1 MFRKNLLILSFDLK
15 RIFLNSLLILFIA
28 ACGFKP
34 LNYSEKKISIFFE
47 FQKNPL
53 NFSLVQELKKN
64 FFLMNANLAE
74 TKDAA
79 DFVIEISNHRLGK
92 FLEATDENFFP
103 AVVSLDYQVK
113 LSIFE
118 KNTNTIHE
126 IPIFT
131 SEDFSYDT
139 ESILSNEKQADEI
152 KLDFFSEAV
161 NELLIF
167 FSEKSN
173 AESA

>member
-1 MFRKNLLILSFDLK
+1 MFQKNSLILLSNLK
-15 RIFLNSLLILFIA
+15 KIFLSFLLVILIA
-28 ACGFKP
+28 SCGFKP
-34 LNYSEKKISIFFE
+34 LNYSEKKITIFFE

-53 NFSLVQELKKN
+53 NFSLVQELKTN

-103 AVVSLDYQVK
+103 SVVSLDYQVK
-113 LSIFE
+113 LSIFD
-118 KNTNTIHE
+118 KNTNSIHE

-139 ESILSNEKQADEI
+139 DSILSNERQAEEI
-152 KLDFFSEAV
+152 KLNFFSEAV

-167 FSEKSN
+167 FSEKNN
-173 AESA
+173 A

>member
-1 MFRKNLLILSFDLK
+1 MFQRNSLILSFNLK
-15 RIFLNSLLILFIA
+15 RIFLNSLLFFLIA
-28 ACGFKP
+28 SCGFKP
-34 LNYSEKKISIFFE
+34 LNYSEEKVAIFFE
-47 FQKNPL
+47 FQKTPL

-64 FFLMNANLAE
+64 FFLMNANIAE
-74 TKDAA
+74 TKDTA
-79 DFVIEISNHRLGK
+79 DFIIEISNHRLGK

-118 KNTNTIHE
+118 TNTSTIHE

-139 ESILSNEKQADEI
+139 ESILSNEKQVDEI

-167 FSEKSN
+167 FSEKSD

>member
-1 MFRKNLLILSFDLK
+1 MSAITS
-15 RIFLNSLLILFIA
+15 
-28 ACGFKP
+28 
-34 LNYSEKKISIFFE
+34 
-47 FQKNPL
+47 
-53 NFSLVQELKKN
+53 
-64 FFLMNANLAE
+64 E
-74 TKDAA
+74 TKEDA

-103 AVVSLDYQVK
+103 ALVSLDYQVK
-113 LSIFE
+113 LIISDM
-118 KNTNTIHE
+118 NADSIHE

-131 SEDFSYDT
+131 SENFSYDT
-139 ESILSNEKQADEI
+139 ESILSNEKRANEI

-161 NELLIF
+161 NELLIY

>member
-1 MFRKNLLILSFDLK
+1 MFQKNSLILLSNLK
-15 RIFLNSLLILFIA
+15 KIFLSFLLVILIA
-28 ACGFKP
+28 SCGFKP
-34 LNYSEKKISIFFE
+34 LNYSEKKITIFFE

-53 NFSLVQELKKN
+53 NFSLVQELKTN

-92 FLEATDENFFP
+92 FLEATDKNFFP
-103 AVVSLDYQVK
+103 SVVSLDYQVK
-113 LSIFE
+113 LSIFD
-118 KNTNTIHE
+118 KNTNSIHE

-139 ESILSNEKQADEI
+139 DSILSNERQAEEI
-152 KLDFFSEAV
+152 KLNFFSEVV

-167 FSEKSN
+167 FSEKNN
-173 AESA
+173 A

>member
-1 MFRKNLLILSFDLK
+1 MFPKNSLILLFDLK
-15 RIFLNSLLILFIA
+15 RIFLGFLLVILTIS
-28 ACGFKP
+28 CGFKP
-34 LNYSEKKISIFFE
+34 LNYSEEKIAIFFE

-74 TKDAA
+74 TRDAA

-92 FLEATDENFFP
+92 FLEATDKNFFP

-113 LSIFE
+113 LSILD
-118 KNTNTIHE
+118 KNTNTTHE

-139 ESILSNEKQADEI
+139 ESILSNEKQADQI
-152 KLDFFSEAV
+152 KSDFFSEAV

-167 FSEKSN
+167 FSEKNN

>member
-1 MFRKNLLILSFDLK
+1 MFQKNSLILLFNFKKNFLYFSLVLLIT
-15 RIFLNSLLILFIA
+15 
-28 ACGFKP
+28 ACAFKP
-34 LNYSEKKISIFFE
+34 LNYSEKKIAIFFE

-64 FFLMNANLAE
+64 FFLMNANLSK

-79 DFVIEISNHRLGK
+79 DFVIEISDHRLGK
-92 FLEATDENFFP
+92 FLEATDKDFFP

-113 LSIFE
+113 LSIFDR
-118 KNTNTIHE
+118 NTNTVHE

-167 FSEKSN
+167 FLEKSN
-173 AESA
+173 ADPA

>member
-1 MFRKNLLILSFDLK
+1 MFQKNSLILLSNLK
-15 RIFLNSLLILFIA
+15 KIFLSFLLVILIA
-28 ACGFKP
+28 SCGFKP
-34 LNYSEKKISIFFE
+34 LNYSEKKITIFFE

-53 NFSLVQELKKN
+53 NFSLVQELKTN

-103 AVVSLDYQVK
+103 SVVSLDYQVK
-113 LSIFE
+113 LSIFD
-118 KNTNTIHE
+118 KNTNSIHE

-139 ESILSNEKQADEI
+139 DSILSNERQAEEI
-152 KLDFFSEAV
+152 KLNFFSEVV
-161 NELLIF
+161 NELLIY
-167 FSEKSN
+167 FSEKNN
-173 AESA
+173 A

>member
-1 MFRKNLLILSFDLK
+1 MYQKNSLILSFNLK
-15 RIFLNSLLILFIA
+15 KIFLNFSLLLIIT

-34 LNYSEKKISIFFE
+34 LNYSEKKITIFFE

-64 FFLMNANLAE
+64 FFLINANQAE

-103 AVVSLDYQVK
+103 AVVSLDYQVN
-113 LSIFE
+113 LSIFD
-118 KNTNTIHE
+118 KKTNTVHE

-131 SEDFSYDT
+131 SEDYSYDT
-139 ESILSNEKQADEI
+139 DSILSNEKQAEEI

-173 AESA
+173 AKSA

>member
-1 MFRKNLLILSFDLK
+1 MFQRNLSILSSSLK
-15 RIFLNSLLILFIA
+15 KFFISFSLALIIA
-28 ACGFKP
+28 SCGLKP
-34 LNYSEKKISIFFE
+34 LNYTEKKITIFFD

-64 FFLMNANLAE
+64 FFLMNANLTE
-74 TKDAA
+74 KRDDA

-92 FLEATDENFFP
+92 FLEATDENLFP
-103 AVVSLDYQVK
+103 AVVSLDYQVN
-113 LSIFE
+113 LSIFD
-118 KNTNTIHE
+118 KNTNSIHQ

-152 KLDFFSEAV
+152 KLNFFSEAV

-167 FSEKSN
+167 FSEKAN
-173 AESA
+173 AE

>member
-1 MFRKNLLILSFDLK
+1 MFLKNSLISSFNLK
-15 RIFLNSLLILFIA
+15 KIFLSLSLVIFIA
-28 ACGFKP
+28 SCGFKP
-34 LNYSEKKISIFFE
+34 LNYSEKKIAIFFE

-53 NFSLVQELKKN
+53 NFSLAQELKKS

-79 DFVIEISNHRLGK
+79 DFIIEIRNHRLGK
-92 FLEATDENFFP
+92 FLEATDEIFFP
-103 AVVSLDYQVK
+103 AVVSLDYQVE
-113 LSIFE
+113 LSIFDRE
-118 KNTNTIHE
+118 TNSIHE

-131 SEDFSYDT
+131 SADFSYDT
-139 ESILSNEKQADEI
+139 ESILSNDKQANEI

-173 AESA
+173 A

>member
-1 MFRKNLLILSFDLK
+1 MFQKNSSILSFELK

-34 LNYSEKKISIFFE
+34 LNYSEKKITIFFE

-74 TKDAA
+74 TKNDA

-103 AVVSLDYQVK
+103 AVASLDYQVK

-118 KNTNTIHE
+118 KNTTKVFSKKYNEGIFEKKTPRCIVASWGFSVMCEAQGIFEKYHCIFSASFWK
-126 IPIFT
+126 IPRGI
-131 SEDFSYDT
+131 S
-139 ESILSNEKQADEI
+139 
-152 KLDFFSEAV
+152 
-161 NELLIF
+161 
-167 FSEKSN
+167 
-173 AESA
+173 

>member
-1 MFRKNLLILSFDLK
+1 MFLKNSLISSFNLK
-15 RIFLNSLLILFIA
+15 KIFLSLSLVIFIA
-28 ACGFKP
+28 SCGFKP
-34 LNYSEKKISIFFE
+34 LNYSEKKIAIFFE

-53 NFSLVQELKKN
+53 NFSLAQELKKS

-74 TKDAA
+74 TKDTA
-79 DFVIEISNHRLGK
+79 DFIIEIRNHRLGK

-103 AVVSLDYQVK
+103 AVVSLDYQVE
-113 LSIFE
+113 LSIFDRE
-118 KNTNTIHE
+118 TNSIHE

-131 SEDFSYDT
+131 SADFSYDT
-139 ESILSNEKQADEI
+139 ESILSNDKQANEI

-173 AESA
+173 E

>member
-1 MFRKNLLILSFDLK
+1 MFQKNSLILSFNLK
-15 RIFLNSLLILFIA
+15 KVFLSFLLAIVIA
-28 ACGFKP
+28 SCGFKP
-34 LNYSEKKISIFFE
+34 LNYSEKKITIFFE

-53 NFSLVQELKKN
+53 NFSLVQELKTN
-64 FFLMNANLAE
+64 FFLMNANLAK

-103 AVVSLDYQVK
+103 SVVSLDYQVK
-113 LSIFE
+113 LSIFD
-118 KNTNTIHE
+118 KNTNSIHE

-139 ESILSNEKQADEI
+139 ESILSNERQADEI

-167 FSEKSN
+167 FSKKNN
-173 AESA
+173 A

>member
-1 MFRKNLLILSFDLK
+1 MFQKNSLILSFNLK
-15 RIFLNSLLILFIA
+15 KFFLSFLLAIVIA
-28 ACGFKP
+28 SCGFKP
-34 LNYSEKKISIFFE
+34 LNYSEKKITIFFE

-53 NFSLVQELKKN
+53 NFSLVQELKTN

-103 AVVSLDYQVK
+103 SVVSLDYQVK
-113 LSIFE
+113 LSIFD
-118 KNTNTIHE
+118 KNTNSIHE

-139 ESILSNEKQADEI
+139 DSILSNERQAEEI
-152 KLDFFSEAV
+152 KLNFFSEVV
-161 NELLIF
+161 NELLIY
-167 FSEKSN
+167 FSEKNN
-173 AESA
+173 A

>member
-1 MFRKNLLILSFDLK
+1 
-15 RIFLNSLLILFIA
+15 
-28 ACGFKP
+28 
-34 LNYSEKKISIFFE
+34 
-47 FQKNPL
+47 
-53 NFSLVQELKKN
+53 
-64 FFLMNANLAE
+64 MNANLAE

-118 KNTNTIHE
+118 KDTNTIQE

-152 KLDFFSEAV
+152 KLDFFREVV

-173 AESA
+173 AE

>member
-1 MFRKNLLILSFDLK
+1 MFLKNSLISSFNLK
-15 RIFLNSLLILFIA
+15 KIFLSLSLVIFIA
-28 ACGFKP
+28 SCGFKP
-34 LNYSEKKISIFFE
+34 LNYSEKKIAIFFE

-53 NFSLVQELKKN
+53 NFSLAQELKKSV
-64 FFLMNANLAE
+64 FLMNANLAE

-79 DFVIEISNHRLGK
+79 DFIIEIRNHRLGK

-103 AVVSLDYQVK
+103 AVVSLDYQVE
-113 LSIFE
+113 LSIFDRE
-118 KNTNTIHE
+118 TNSIHE

-131 SEDFSYDT
+131 SADFSYDT
-139 ESILSNEKQADEI
+139 ESILSNDKQANEI

-173 AESA
+173 A

>member
-1 MFRKNLLILSFDLK
+1 MFQKNSLILSSNLK
-15 RIFLNSLLILFIA
+15 KIFLSFLLAILIA
-28 ACGFKP
+28 SCGFKP
-34 LNYSEKKISIFFE
+34 LNYSEKKITIFFE

-53 NFSLVQELKKN
+53 NFSLVQELKTN

-103 AVVSLDYQVK
+103 SVVSLDYQVK
-113 LSIFE
+113 LSIFD
-118 KNTNTIHE
+118 KNTNSIHE

-139 ESILSNEKQADEI
+139 DSILSNERQAEEI

-167 FSEKSN
+167 FSEKNN
-173 AESA
+173 AK

>member
-1 MFRKNLLILSFDLK
+1 MFQKNSLILSFNLK
-15 RIFLNSLLILFIA
+15 KVFLSFLLVVVIA
-28 ACGFKP
+28 SCGFKP
-34 LNYSEKKISIFFE
+34 LNYSEKKITIFFE

-53 NFSLVQELKKN
+53 NFSLAQELKKS

-103 AVVSLDYQVK
+103 SVVSLDYQVK
-113 LSIFE
+113 LSIFD
-118 KNTNTIHE
+118 KNTNSIHE

-131 SEDFSYDT
+131 SEDFSYDK
-139 ESILSNEKQADEI
+139 ESIL
-152 KLDFFSEAV
+152 
-161 NELLIF
+161 
-167 FSEKSN
+167 
-173 AESA
+173 

>member
-1 MFRKNLLILSFDLK
+1 MFQKNSLILSFNLK
-15 RIFLNSLLILFIA
+15 KVFLSFLLAIVIVS
-28 ACGFKP
+28 CGFKP
-34 LNYSEKKISIFFE
+34 LNYSEKKITIFFE
-47 FQKNPL
+47 FKKNPL
-53 NFSLVQELKKN
+53 NFSLVQELKTN

-103 AVVSLDYQVK
+103 SVVSLDYQVK
-113 LSIFE
+113 LSIFD
-118 KNTNTIHE
+118 KNTNSIHE

-139 ESILSNEKQADEI
+139 ESILSNERQADEI

-167 FSEKSN
+167 FSEKNN
-173 AESA
+173 A

>member
-1 MFRKNLLILSFDLK
+1 MFQKNSLTLSFNLK
-15 RIFLNSLLILFIA
+15 IIFYNSLLVFLVA
-28 ACGFKP
+28 ACGLKP

-47 FQKNPL
+47 FQKKPL

-64 FFLMNANLAE
+64 FFLINASLAE

-92 FLEATDENFFP
+92 FLEATDEKLFP

-113 LSIFE
+113 FSISE

-152 KLDFFSEAV
+152 KLDFFNEAV

>member
-1 MFRKNLLILSFDLK
+1 MFQKNSSILSFELK

-34 LNYSEKKISIFFE
+34 LNYSEKKITIFFE

-53 NFSLVQELKKN
+53 NLSLVQELKKN
-64 FFLMNANLAE
+64 FQ
-74 TKDAA
+74 K
-79 DFVIEISNHRLGK
+79 VEILRNCGP
-92 FLEATDENFFP
+92 D
-103 AVVSLDYQVK
+103 
-113 LSIFE
+113 E

>member
-1 MFRKNLLILSFDLK
+1 
-15 RIFLNSLLILFIA
+15 
-28 ACGFKP
+28 
-34 LNYSEKKISIFFE
+34 
-47 FQKNPL
+47 
-53 NFSLVQELKKN
+53 
-64 FFLMNANLAE
+64 MNANLAE

-92 FLEATDENFFP
+92 FLEATDENLFP

-113 LSIFE
+113 FSISE
-118 KNTNTIHE
+118 RNTNTIHE

-167 FSEKSN
+167 FSEKSG

>member
-1 MFRKNLLILSFDLK
+1 MFQKNLLILLFDLK
-15 RIFLNSLLILFIA
+15 RIFLGFLLVILTIS
-28 ACGFKP
+28 CGFKP
-34 LNYSEKKISIFFE
+34 LNYSEKKIAIFFE

-74 TKDAA
+74 TKDTA

-92 FLEATDENFFP
+92 FLEATDKNFFP

-113 LSIFE
+113 LSIFD

-139 ESILSNEKQADEI
+139 ESILSNEKQADQI
-152 KLDFFSEAV
+152 KSDFFSEAV

-167 FSEKSN
+167 FSEKNN

>member
-1 MFRKNLLILSFDLK
+1 MFQRNLSILSSSLK
-15 RIFLNSLLILFIA
+15 KFFISFSLALIIA
-28 ACGFKP
+28 SCGLKP
-34 LNYSEKKISIFFE
+34 LNYTEKKITIFFD

-64 FFLMNANLAE
+64 FFLMNANLTE
-74 TKDAA
+74 KRDDA

-92 FLEATDENFFP
+92 FLEATDENLFP
-103 AVVSLDYQVK
+103 AVVSLDYQVN
-113 LSIFE
+113 LSIFD
-118 KNTNTIHE
+118 KNTNSIHQ

-152 KLDFFSEAV
+152 KLNFFSEAV

-167 FSEKSN
+167 FSEKAN
-173 AESA
+173 AK

>member
-1 MFRKNLLILSFDLK
+1 MFQKNWLILSFNLK
-15 RIFLNSLLILFIA
+15 KIFYNFLLVFLVA
-28 ACGFKP
+28 ACGLKP
-34 LNYSEKKISIFFE
+34 LNYSEKKIAIFFE

-74 TKDAA
+74 TKEAA

-92 FLEATDENFFP
+92 FLEATDKNLFP

-113 LSIFE
+113 FSISE
-118 KNTNTIHE
+118 RNTNTIHE

-131 SEDFSYDT
+131 SEDFSYDN

-167 FSEKSN
+167 FSEKSH

>member
-1 MFRKNLLILSFDLK
+1 MFQRNLSILSSSLK
-15 RIFLNSLLILFIA
+15 KFFISFSLAFIIA
-28 ACGFKP
+28 SCGLKP
-34 LNYSEKKISIFFE
+34 LNYTEKKITIFFD

-64 FFLMNANLAE
+64 FFLMNANLTE
-74 TKDAA
+74 KRDDA

-92 FLEATDENFFP
+92 FLEATDENLFP
-103 AVVSLDYQVK
+103 AVVSLDYQVN
-113 LSIFE
+113 LSIFD
-118 KNTNTIHE
+118 KNTNSIHQ

-152 KLDFFSEAV
+152 KLNFFSEAV

-167 FSEKSN
+167 FSEKAN
-173 AESA
+173 AE

>member
-1 MFRKNLLILSFDLK
+1 MFLKNSLISSFNLK
-15 RIFLNSLLILFIA
+15 KIFLSLSLVIFIA
-28 ACGFKP
+28 SCGFKP
-34 LNYSEKKISIFFE
+34 LNYSEKKIAIFFE

-53 NFSLVQELKKN
+53 NFSLAQELKKS

-79 DFVIEISNHRLGK
+79 DFIIEIRNHRLGK

-103 AVVSLDYQVK
+103 AVVSLDYQVE
-113 LSIFE
+113 LSIFDRE
-118 KNTNTIHE
+118 TNSIHE

-131 SEDFSYDT
+131 SADFSYDT
-139 ESILSNEKQADEI
+139 ESILSNDKQANEI

-173 AESA
+173 A

>member
-1 MFRKNLLILSFDLK
+1 MFQKNSLILSFNLK
-15 RIFLNSLLILFIA
+15 RIFLNSLLFFLIA
-28 ACGFKP
+28 SCGFKP
-34 LNYSEKKISIFFE
+34 LNYSEEKVAIFFE
-47 FQKNPL
+47 FQKTPL

-64 FFLMNANLAE
+64 FFLMNANIAE
-74 TKDAA
+74 TKDTA
-79 DFVIEISNHRLGK
+79 DFIIEISNHRLGK

-113 LSIFE
+113 LTIFE
-118 KNTNTIHE
+118 TNTSTIHE

-139 ESILSNEKQADEI
+139 ESILSNEKQVDEI

-167 FSEKSN
+167 FSEKSD

>member
-1 MFRKNLLILSFDLK
+1 MFQKNSLILLSNLK
-15 RIFLNSLLILFIA
+15 KIFLSFLLVILIA
-28 ACGFKP
+28 SCGFKP
-34 LNYSEKKISIFFE
+34 LNYSEKKITIFFE
-47 FQKNPL
+47 FKKNPL
-53 NFSLVQELKKN
+53 NFSLVQELKTN
-64 FFLMNANLAE
+64 FFLINANLAE

-103 AVVSLDYQVK
+103 SVVSLDYQVK
-113 LSIFE
+113 LSIFD
-118 KNTNTIHE
+118 KNTNSIHE

-139 ESILSNEKQADEI
+139 DSILSNERQAEEI
-152 KLDFFSEAV
+152 KLNFFSEAV

-167 FSEKSN
+167 FSEKNN
-173 AESA
+173 A